1 MIQIQLLYV
10 TISTPDID
18 RMIAWYQDKL
28 GYSLYTR
35 KDFPEFNTRI
45 AVMEQAGF
53 RLEILQQSNA
63 VPTLSP
69 RHQPPDHTNV
79 HGISQFA
86 VLVPN
91 LDAAI
96 EEMRAKGV
104 EMPWVKRVDTDLR
117 LSFQFIKDCDDN
129 LIQLVE
135 LMDDAAAHR
144 EELIRQRRAAGGMN
158 G

>member
-1 MIQIQLLYV
+1 MTTIQLLYV

-18 RMIAWYQDKL
+18 RMIAWYGEKL

-53 RLEILQQSNA
+53 RLEILQQGNA
-63 VPTLSP
+63 APTLSP
-69 RHQPPDHTNV
+69 RHEPPDHTNV

-86 VLVPN
+86 VLVDD

-96 EEMRAKGV
+96 EDMEAKGV

-117 LSFQFIKDCDDN
+117 LSFQFIKDCDGN
-129 LIQLVE
+129 LIQLVQ

-144 EELIRQRRAAGGMN
+144 NDLIRQRHENGGPV